1 MVKNLEISLD
11 RNSDETIYMQ
21 LYNQIVLNIISGNLE
36 KGDTLPSSRIMA
48 GTLGINFHTVN
59 QAYQRLRENGIIV
72 IGKNKKYI
80 IADRQHPGSESKL
93 IERETEI
100 VNEALAMGY
109 SENDIIE
116 TVKKNNCK
124 QILNL

>member
-11 RNSDETIYMQ
+11 RNSDETIYRQ

-36 KGDTLPSSRIMA
+36 KGDALPSSRIMA

-93 IERETEI
+93 IEKETEI

-109 SENDIIE
+109 SENDILD
-116 TVKKNNCK
+116 TVKKIIANK
-124 QILNL
+124 S

>member
-93 IERETEI
+93 IEKETEI

-116 TVKKNNCK
+116 TVKKIIANK
-124 QILNL
+124 S

>member
-11 RNSDETIYMQ
+11 RNSDETIYRQ

-93 IERETEI
+93 IEKETEI

-116 TVKKNNCK
+116 TVKKIIANK
-124 QILNL
+124 S

>member
-116 TVKKNNCK
+116 TVKKIIANK
-124 QILNL
+124 S

>member
-11 RNSDETIYMQ
+11 RNSDETIYRQ

-93 IERETEI
+93 IEKETEI

-109 SENDIIE
+109 SANDILE
-116 TVKKNNCK
+116 TVKKIIANK
-124 QILNL
+124 S

>member
-1 MVKNLEISLD
+1 MDKNLEISLD
-11 RNSDETIYMQ
+11 RNSDETIYRQ

-93 IERETEI
+93 IEKEAEI

-109 SENDIIE
+109 SANDILE
-116 TVKKNNCK
+116 TVKKIIANK
-124 QILNL
+124 S

>member
-11 RNSDETIYMQ
+11 RNSDETIYRQ

-116 TVKKNNCK
+116 TVKKIIANK
-124 QILNL
+124 S